1 MAEIRAV
8 GEMRTDLD
16 QEATDLKAERWAEAV
31 FTIGE
36 EELVLEISV
45 EENVMVA
52 LMVGDEAQWKGT
64 LEGLK
69 RFLRGEIPAR

>member
-1 MAEIRAV
+1 MSEIRAIS
-8 GEMRTDLD
+8 EMRTDLD

-31 FTIGE
+31 FTIGD
-36 EELVLEISV
+36 EELVLEISI

-52 LMVGDEAQWKGT
+52 LMVGDDAQWKGT

-69 RFLRGEIPAR
+69 KFLRGEIPAR

>member
-31 FTIGE
+31 FTIAD

-52 LMVGDEAQWKGT
+52 IMVGDDAQWKGT

-69 RFLRGEIPAR
+69 KFLRGEIPAK

>member
-16 QEATDLKAERWAEAV
+16 QEATGLKAERWAEAV
-31 FTIGE
+31 FTIGD

-52 LMVGDEAQWKGT
+52 LMVGDQAQWKGT

-69 RFLRGEIPAR
+69 KFLRGELPPR

>member
-1 MAEIRAV
+1 MPEIRAV

-31 FTIGE
+31 FAIGD
-36 EELVLEISV
+36 EELVMEISV

-52 LMVGDEAQWKGT
+52 LMVGDDAQWKGT

-69 RFLRGEIPAR
+69 KFLRGEIPAK

>member
-1 MAEIRAV
+1 MSEIRAI

-31 FTIGE
+31 FTIGD
-36 EELVLEISV
+36 EELVLEISI

-52 LMVGDEAQWKGT
+52 LMVGDDAQWKGT

-69 RFLRGEIPAR
+69 KFLRGEIPAR